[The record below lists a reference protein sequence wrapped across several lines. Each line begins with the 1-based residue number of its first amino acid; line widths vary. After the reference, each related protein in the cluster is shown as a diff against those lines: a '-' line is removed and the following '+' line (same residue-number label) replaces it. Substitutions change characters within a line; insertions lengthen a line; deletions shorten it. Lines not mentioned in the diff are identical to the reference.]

1 MFGASNFYILI
12 LFQEFRQDACKKG
25 EIIIWLKSRLVALSE
40 VSSESEVKKQGDEL
54 SVLASDF
61 KKILALLSEVYYNY
75 IMLTPEAALFSIM
88 CSVIENQ

>member
-1 MFGASNFYILI
+1 MHLIFILI
-12 LFQEFRQDACKKG
+12 LFQEIRQDACKKG

-40 VSSESEVKKQGDEL
+40 VSSENEVKKQGDEL

-61 KKILALLSEVYYNY
+61 KKILALLTEVYYNY
-75 IMLTPEAALFSIM
+75 IIFTPETVLFSIR